1 MRATG
6 PFGQKQRGTMKLLIF
21 ATTMIFSA
29 CVVAQE
35 APSSPAV
42 AQSNVATQLFMDL
55 CIPSVGSREA
65 LNALAAKYNLRDVD
79 PSFSEKVLGGKTGK
93 VWLAPSHLGN
103 FIVIWQADNSC
114 SVWARRADAAT
125 SIQHFKRIVT
135 GAQRPSLQLRVVAD
149 RDIEGQGG
157 TYHYLAYI
165 LSKVGQ
171 DVGTFASI
179 GATSSNAAEVQVRLR
194 MERAKVS
201 TPVQN

>member
-1 MRATG
+1 
-6 PFGQKQRGTMKLLIF
+6 MKSFIF
-21 ATTMIFSA
+21 ATTLIFSA

-42 AQSNVATQLFMDL
+42 AQSNVATRLFMDL
-55 CIPSVGSREA
+55 CIPSVGNREE
-65 LNALAAKYNLRDVD
+65 LSVLAAKHNLRDVD
-79 PSFSEKVLGGKTGK
+79 PSFSEKVLRGKTGK
-93 VWLAPSHLGN
+93 VWSAPSQLGN

-135 GAQRPSLQLRVVAD
+135 GAQRPGLQLRVVAG

-157 TYHYLAYI
+157 TYHYLAYV

-179 GATSSNAAEVQVRLR
+179 GATSSIAAEVQVRLK
-194 MERAKVS
+194 MERAKGS
-201 TPVQN
+201 TPVEN

>member
-1 MRATG
+1 MTEHFR
-6 PFGQKQRGTMKLLIF
+6 QKPSCTMKLFIF
-21 ATTMIFSA
+21 AITLFFSA
-29 CVVAQE
+29 CAVAQE

-55 CIPSVGSREA
+55 CIPTVGNREA
-65 LNALAAKYNLRDVD
+65 LNALAVKYDLRDVD
-79 PSFSEKVLGGKTGK
+79 PSFSEKVLRGTAGK
-93 VWLAPSHLGN
+93 VWSAPSHSGN

-114 SVWARRADAAT
+114 SVWARRGDAAT

-135 GAQRPSLQLRVVAD
+135 GAQRPGLQLRVVSD

-157 TYHYLAYI
+157 TYHYLAYV

-179 GATSSNAAEVQVRLR
+179 AATSSNAAEVQVRLR
-194 MERAKVS
+194 IEQAKIS
-201 TPVQN
+201 MPIQN

>member
-1 MRATG
+1 MHVTE
-6 PFGQKQRGTMKLLIF
+6 PFNKKPRGTMKPFVF
-21 ATTMIFSA
+21 AMTLIFSA

-35 APSSPAV
+35 APPSPAV

-55 CIPSVGSREA
+55 CIPSVGNREE
-65 LNALAAKYNLRDVD
+65 LSTLAARYNLRDVD
-79 PSFSEKVLGGKTGK
+79 PSFSEKVLRGKTGK
-93 VWLAPSHLGN
+93 VWSAPSHLGN

-135 GAQRPSLQLRVVAD
+135 GAQRPGLQLRVVAD

-157 TYHYLAYI
+157 RYHYLAYI

-179 GATSSNAAEVQVRLR
+179 GATSSNSAEVQVRLR

-201 TPVQN
+201 SPVQH